1 MKLSLFA
8 LALSLP
14 ACGSPQ
20 AAPLPAQV
28 GAHALD
34 TADTILHCQA
44 KGRAAYEEA
53 GALDGGRDAGLSA
66 YDLCMQEGGLHE

>member
-1 MKLSLFA
+1 MKLSLLT
-8 LALSLP
+8 LALTLP

-34 TADTILHCQA
+34 TADKLLHCHA
-44 KGRAAYEEA
+44 LGRAAYEEA
-53 GALDGGRDAGLSA
+53 GALDGGREAGLGA
-66 YDLCMQEGGLHE
+66 YADCEREAGLK